1 VPVSLLVAPAPVASV
16 PLVEPVAPVVEPPEA
31 LPLED
36 PPVPL
41 DAPVEPDSP
50 PDELDEPDIPLD
62 EPEPLDIPLLRLVAA
77 LPVPA
82 ELRAPLSL
90 VPDCEAL
97 EPVVPPVVPP
107 ELPLPELCAYA
118 APSARDIAPAETAII
133 HLFICYLSIDVK
145 RHGAAFCPRASLLT
159 RREPRH
165 AFV

>member
-1 VPVSLLVAPAPVASV
+1 VPVSVLVAPAPVASV

-50 PDELDEPDIPLD
+50 REELDEPDIPLD
-62 EPEPLDIPLLRLVAA
+62 EPEPLDVPLLRSVAA
-77 LPVPA
+77 LPVPP

-97 EPVVPPVVPP
+97 EPVLPPVAPP

-118 APSARDIAPAETAII
+118 TPSARDIAPAETAII
-133 HLFICYLSIDVK
+133 HLFIRYLSIDVQ
-145 RHGAAFCPRASLLT
+145 AARGRGFVRASLLNST
-159 RREPRH
+159 RTP
-165 AFV
+165 ACFV

>member
-1 VPVSLLVAPAPVASV
+1 VPVSVLVAPAPVASV
-16 PLVEPVAPVVEPPEA
+16 PLVDPVAPVVEDPEA

-41 DAPVEPDSP
+41 DAPVD
-50 PDELDEPDIPLD
+50 PDIPLD
-62 EPEPLDIPLLRLVAA
+62 ELDIPLGEPELLDVPLLRFVAA

-145 RHGAAFCPRASLLT
+145 RHGAAVSSA
-159 RREPRH
+159 
-165 AFV
+165 